1 MLRFFKGSSR
11 LACGALFCCFGL
23 SACVTSGSLRSEF
36 VRGKQAY
43 QSGRVLASYRILHG
57 MDMSGKVPPK
67 EFYKVMDEVNK
78 AAEYLMAQWLEEGQR
93 SVEEGDLPRALGY
106 YEDLLLTLPSTDPL
120 RGKLEEK
127 AEPIRKQIA
136 TLRSDIQVILEQA
149 HTSFLAGKIE
159 EARLRLIDARE
170 QSYKSRLDFPME
182 QERLLAECDRRLP
195 APVVE
200 LSEVEAPGP
209 SESKV
214 DIAKLA
220 KAAKKKATRRRRP
233 RRRPKPRRR
242 PEVPRVANV
251 TPSVDNEVAGL
262 MKEAEKLNKKRH
274 WTDAI
279 VAYRRVLRKDSDHQG
294 AKKALR
300 QLEPVRKKLLA
311 EWTKEAAEYFAKE
324 QLDKAAPLYRRILR
338 IDPGN
343 LRAKEGLQMFKRLN
357 ELKGKKN

>member
-1 MLRFFKGSSR
+1 MLRFFKGPSR
-11 LACGALFCCFGL
+11 LACGALLCCFGL

-36 VRGKQAY
+36 ERGKQAY

-78 AAEYLMAQWLEEGQR
+78 ATEYLMAQWLEEGQR
-93 SVEEGDLPRALGY
+93 SVEEGDLSRALGY
-106 YEDLLLTLPSTDPL
+106 YEDLLLTLPSGDPL

-127 AEPIRKQIA
+127 AAPIRKQIED
-136 TLRSDIQVILEQA
+136 LRSEILTILEQA
-149 HTSFLAGKIE
+149 HASFLAGKIE

-170 QSYKSRLDFPME
+170 QSYKHRLDFPME

-209 SESKV
+209 VESKV
-214 DIAKLA
+214 DIAKLT
-220 KAAKKKATRRRRP
+220 KVAKKKRARRRRP

-242 PEVPRVANV
+242 PDVPRA
-251 TPSVDNEVAGL
+251 TAVDNEVAGL
-262 MKEAEKLNKKRH
+262 MKEADKLKKKRH
-274 WTDAI
+274 WADAI
-279 VAYRRVLRKDSDHQG
+279 VAYRRVLRKDSDHQD

-300 QLEPVRKKLLA
+300 QLESVRKKLLA
-311 EWTKEAAEYFAKE
+311 AWTKEAEEYFAKE
-324 QLDKAAPLYRRILR
+324 RLDKAAPLYRRILK

-343 LRAKEGLQMFKRLN
+343 LRAKEGLQMFKRLK